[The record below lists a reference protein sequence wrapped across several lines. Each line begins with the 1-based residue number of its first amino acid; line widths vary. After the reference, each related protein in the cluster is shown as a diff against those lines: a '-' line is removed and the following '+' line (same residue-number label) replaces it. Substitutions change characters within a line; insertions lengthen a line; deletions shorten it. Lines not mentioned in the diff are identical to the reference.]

1 MDHSEGGRSVGGFLT
16 AKISDDI
23 ELYGNGLFY
32 RDKSYNTQLNRT
44 FNFGA
49 YGTDPFQVN
58 CDNAFLS
65 GAQAQDLCGANA
77 GVAGQYAPIDVRYRF
92 DGLPLTRQQFTNEG
106 YRIVAGLRGR
116 GLNDVWSYDVAGMI
130 SRARL
135 DTIDVPFARFDN
147 INRSLDVVRVNGMP
161 TCRAVVNGT
170 DPTCVP
176 FNAFAPF
183 NQDTALNQY
192 LYGGATGGI
201 STRIPRL
208 LQFVGTVSGDLGKYG
223 ITSPLAEQ
231 GIAIALG
238 AEYREEME
246 RTIVNEI
253 FQQNNG
259 GENQRF
265 TQSILEANAEVQA
278 PLIEHRRFAELLQVN
293 AGYRVSK
300 YNRLDGKFD
309 TWKVE
314 GLWSPVADITLRAS
328 YNKSQAAPG
337 VSTAQGAA
345 NIFWN

>member
-1 MDHSEGGRSVGGFLT
+1 MVVRCRGHDLARAARHHRRAVRALREHQSLARRRPGQRHADLSCGRQRDRSVL
-16 AKISDDI
+16 
-23 ELYGNGLFY
+23 
-32 RDKSYNTQLNRT
+32 
-44 FNFGA
+44 
-49 YGTDPFQVN
+49 
-58 CDNAFLS
+58 
-65 GAQAQDLCGANA
+65 
-77 GVAGQYAPIDVRYRF
+77 
-92 DGLPLTRQQFTNEG
+92 
-106 YRIVAGLRGR
+106 
-116 GLNDVWSYDVAGMI
+116 
-130 SRARL
+130 
-135 DTIDVPFARFDN
+135 
-147 INRSLDVVRVNGMP
+147 
-161 TCRAVVNGT
+161 RAVQRV
-170 DPTCVP
+170 
-176 FNAFAPF
+176 APF

-208 LQFVGTVSGDLGKYG
+208 LQFVGTVSGDLGRYG
-223 ITSPLAEQ
+223 ITSPLADQ

-246 RTIVNEI
+246 RTIVNEV

-293 AGYRVSK
+293 AGYRVSQ

-345 NIFWN
+345 NIFWNQASMPIPVRRGSIRRTPTARDWRRRRRCSNAATPALPTISMAVPR